1 MYEDGRYNKAV
12 EELLSQQVR
21 DTSEDFIYPEVITP
35 LKPKMLDCLNTK
47 ERAAIILSVIGSMS
61 YREIGEAL
69 GCSHTQTSRYIE
81 TALKKLRNK
90 YKA

>member
-1 MYEDGRYNKAV
+1 MYENGRYNDSI
-12 EELLSQQVR
+12 EELINQQVR

-35 LKPKMLDCLNTK
+35 LKPKMLDCVNIK
-47 ERAAIILSVIGSMS
+47 ERAALILSVIGSMS

-69 GCSHTQTSRYIE
+69 GCSHTQISRYIE
-81 TALKKLRNK
+81 TALKRLRNK